1 LFQILTLGSR
11 GSGRRLASHHPEQSA
26 HLLTINIIRGV
37 SILGGAVAATWKEH
51 NPLPGSRRALLQQ
64 PRSIR
69 STLELKIPSINLKST
84 NQAPA
89 ITRAFYSLNIVKGIF
104 NEHSLLGTI
113 GHAARSACQ
122 HVDIRDYPVLL
133 NPFCP
138 FCPFSTAKAL
148 ALKATVLLLLTLLIK
163 ARIQIGAGSAL
174 GIVLLVLQTL
184 IFLAISGG
192 LVLATGG
199 AALVAMQ
206 RHRTAAA

>member
-1 LFQILTLGSR
+1 M
-11 GSGRRLASHHPEQSA
+11 
-26 HLLTINIIRGV
+26 
-37 SILGGAVAATWKEH
+37 
-51 NPLPGSRRALLQQ
+51 PGSRRALLQQ

-184 IFLAISGG
+184 MFLAISGG

>member
-1 LFQILTLGSR
+1 MP
-11 GSGRRLASHHPEQSA
+11 SG
-26 HLLTINIIRGV
+26 GV
-37 SILGGAVAATWKEH
+37 STVGGPVAAAWKGH
-51 NPLPGSRRALLQQ
+51 NPLPGSRRGLLQQ

-69 STLELKIPSINLKST
+69 FTLELNIPSVNLKST

-89 ITRAFYSLNIVKGIF
+89 ITRAFYSLNIVKVIL
-104 NEHSLLGTI
+104 NEDSLLGTI
-113 GHAARSACQ
+113 GHAAGSACQ
-122 HVDIRDYPVLL
+122 HVDSRDHPVLL
-133 NPFCP
+133 NP

-199 AALVAMQ
+199 AALLAMQ
-206 RHRTAAA
+206 RHRAAAA

>member
-1 LFQILTLGSR
+1 M
-11 GSGRRLASHHPEQSA
+11 
-26 HLLTINIIRGV
+26 
-37 SILGGAVAATWKEH
+37 
-51 NPLPGSRRALLQQ
+51 PGSRRALLQQ

-138 FCPFSTAKAL
+138 FSTAKAL

-199 AALVAMQ
+199 AALLAMQ
-206 RHRTAAA
+206 RHRAAAA